1 MSRPFRC
8 FVMQKVILVVALLW
22 SVFSAGCGTDTGPEV
37 NRINRVKPMAV
48 TPDQVRRRERS
59 EVYCKAHKIPVY
71 PIKGDFYVTAEKNT
85 TIRTPDEITDRLLAL
100 CYAELKSEK
109 TEQAWLDSFDRK
121 YNVSPKLSPKERIFM
136 NNAAPT
142 DQEMIDAGW
151 KVECMHVLLW
161 ALGYVDTLGY
171 PSQACDV
178 DATVLQVF
186 SITPQQLKAGARPRS
201 KSEIMDQADLLLRM
215 HWACEEA
222 RLNNTPIPGGLESDV
237 IMEWH
242 YALNWLIGYQ
252 SQSWDEITTDT

>member
-1 MSRPFRC
+1 MLDFMRKI
-8 FVMQKVILVVALLW
+8 VGVLALLG
-22 SVFSAGCGTDTGPEV
+22 SVFCTGCENDSGPAVE
-37 NRINRVKPMAV
+37 RIRQVAPIAV

-59 EVYCKAHKIPVY
+59 EAYCKAHKIPVY
-71 PIKGDFYVTAEKNT
+71 PIKGDFYVSAEKNT
-85 TIRTPDEITDRLLAL
+85 TVRTPDEITDRLLAL

-109 TEQAWLDSFDRK
+109 TEKSWLDSFDRK

-136 NNAAPT
+136 NSSAPT
-142 DQEMIDAGW
+142 DQELIDAGW

-186 SITPQQLKAGARPRS
+186 SRTAGQLRDGARPRT
-201 KSEIMDQADLLLRM
+201 KAELLDQADLLLRM

-252 SQSWDEITTDT
+252 NQSWDEITTDT